1 LTLSGGPVILVAEKE
16 AIMQRNGTSPG
27 AAGAGREEENG
38 FRLALPMTVLGND
51 PFGRPFAEET
61 ILGYMSHAGASFDLK
76 TPVVRGSRLD
86 LSISLPPRLAADAE
100 LKLFIRGR
108 VVFLER
114 VREDSPLRK
123 ISIKLESKYAIGSDA
138 RNASYETTD
147 GNVPE
152 STNSRARR
160 DS

>member
-1 LTLSGGPVILVAEKE
+1 VKKEKE
-16 AIMQRNGTSPG
+16 AIMQRNGTFPG
-27 AAGAGREEENG
+27 AAGAGRDEENG
-38 FRLALPMTVLGND
+38 FRLALPMTVLGSD
-51 PFGRPFAEET
+51 PFGRAFAEET

-76 TPVVRGSRLD
+76 TPVVRGAHLR

-108 VVFLER
+108 IVFLER

-123 ISIKLESKYAIGSDA
+123 ISIKLESRYAIGSDA
-138 RNASYETTD
+138 RDISAEKTIGKVS
-147 GNVPE
+147 E
-152 STNSRARR
+152 STSPEAGR